1 MAMQRLRRWV
11 GFRYLTLLLLAGSP
25 GLGGVGLQVLHACTE
40 LMPWLAESSEASSGA
55 HHDGGHG
62 HEAPASQACHC
73 LGHCQATAAPASLA
87 TAEVVRAQIAPS
99 ALPRLAGTSP
109 VAISSRESHRL
120 PPATAPPL
128 I

>member
-11 GFRYLTLLLLAGSP
+11 GFRYLTLLLVAGSP
-25 GLGGVGLQVLHACTE
+25 GLGGVGLQVLHTCTE
-40 LMPWLAESSEASSGA
+40 RMPWLAEGADASSGA
-55 HHDGGHG
+55 HHDGGHE
-62 HEAPASQACHC
+62 HQAPASQACHC
-73 LGHCQATAAPASLA
+73 LGHCQATATPASLA
-87 TAEVVRAQIAPS
+87 TAEVVSAQLAPS
-99 ALPRLAGTSP
+99 VPLRLAGTSP